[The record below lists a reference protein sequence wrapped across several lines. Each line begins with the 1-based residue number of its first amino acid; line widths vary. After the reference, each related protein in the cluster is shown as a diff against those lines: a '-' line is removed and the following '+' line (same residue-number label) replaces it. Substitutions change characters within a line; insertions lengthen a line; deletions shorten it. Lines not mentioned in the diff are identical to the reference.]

1 MVNQLRQDA
10 EKLRGVPSICAIQVW
25 LPGQA
30 RASNMR
36 VVLALSLLSSAAA
49 GVAQVDYFFGSK

>member
-1 MVNQLRQDA
+1 MPKNSIECQSR
-10 EKLRGVPSICAIQVW
+10 VPSRSEA
-25 LPGQA
+25 A

>member
-1 MVNQLRQDA
+1 MPKNSIECHPGLR
-10 EKLRGVPSICAIQVW
+10 
-25 LPGQA
+25 LPE